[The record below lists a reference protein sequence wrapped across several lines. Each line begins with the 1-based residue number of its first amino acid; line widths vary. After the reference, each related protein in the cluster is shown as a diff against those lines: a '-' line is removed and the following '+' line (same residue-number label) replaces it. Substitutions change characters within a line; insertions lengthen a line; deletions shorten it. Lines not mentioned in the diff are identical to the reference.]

1 MSYYATETTSPVQY
15 KKRSQWQEVW
25 RRFTKNRQAMVG
37 LCMLILLVFCAV
49 FANWIAPYD
58 PNAQNLLNVRATPSA
73 EHWLGTDELGR
84 DILSRIIFG
93 ARISISVGLI
103 AVSISLLGGVT
114 LGAIAGYYGG
124 VLDDVIMRVMDVL
137 MAIPSIL
144 LNIAIVSALGNGL
157 QNVMIAI
164 GISSMPGY
172 CRIVRASILSLKGQE
187 FVEASR
193 SAGASDLYIITQHI
207 LPNCIAPLTVQ
218 ASLRIGSAILSCAS
232 MSFIGLGVI
241 PPTAE
246 WGAML
251 STGRDFIRSSPHLC
265 TFPGVAI
272 MFAVFAMNLIGDGL
286 RDALDPK
293 LKK

>member
-1 MSYYATETTSPVQY
+1 MSYYATETTSSVQY